1 MAVERLVEEIK
12 KLTPKQKEEL
22 FRKLGITLPI
32 ENEEFRGGPDDPLAE
47 LIGMFKGPG
56 TGSRKYKEDL
66 YGGDSIVLLDERGIA
81 HQCDYIKHA
90 IISG

>member
-1 MAVERLVEEIK
+1 MSVERLAEEIR

-22 FRKLGITLPI
+22 YHILGIAAS
-32 ENEEFRGGPDDPLAE
+32 ESEKEELRGGADDPLSE

-66 YGGDSIVLLDERGIA
+66 YGGQKPL
-81 HQCDYIKHA
+81 
-90 IISG
+90 

>member
-1 MAVERLVEEIK
+1 MAVERLIEEIK

-22 FRKLGITLPI
+22 FRRLGIALPLT
-32 ENEEFRGGPDDPLAE
+32 EKEELRGGPDDPLAE

-66 YGGDSIVLLDERGIA
+66 YGGER
-81 HQCDYIKHA
+81 
-90 IISG
+90 SG